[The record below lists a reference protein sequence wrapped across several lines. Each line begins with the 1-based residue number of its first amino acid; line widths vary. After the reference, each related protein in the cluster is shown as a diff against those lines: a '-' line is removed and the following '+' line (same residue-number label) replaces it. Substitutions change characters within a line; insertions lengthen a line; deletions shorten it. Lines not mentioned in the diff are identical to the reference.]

1 MKYFEKQ
8 SMSENIK
15 ALIVSLYYHNT
26 PALTFVL
33 HILPHKSILG
43 QNFKVIT

>member
-15 ALIVSLYYHNT
+15 ALIVSLYYHNI
-26 PALTFVL
+26 PALTLYYTFY
-33 HILPHKSILG
+33 HTKA
-43 QNFKVIT
+43 F